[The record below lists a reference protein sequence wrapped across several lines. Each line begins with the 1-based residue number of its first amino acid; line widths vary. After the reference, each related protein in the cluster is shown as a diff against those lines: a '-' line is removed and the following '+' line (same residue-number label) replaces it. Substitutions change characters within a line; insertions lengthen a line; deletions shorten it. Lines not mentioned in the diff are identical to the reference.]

1 MKNNEYNYNGFDASG
16 EGPTING
23 VQIQYSCGK
32 EGYKEITASYS
43 RRKKGY
49 GKPKHSWHSLLRVFH
64 YIGPDKWRFLLVT
77 FITILMVLI
86 NLLGGFI
93 AAPLV
98 DALLQPAV
106 YAATG
111 NWLMGGSFS
120 GYADKYINNQMGLY
134 KFIFDQVNWAS
145 SNASDQALTILGII
159 ILITMACYVIGFL
172 LSASQVYLMTRI
184 GTASLMRLRNDMFD
198 KLQTLPLRYFDNTP
212 HGDIMSRFT
221 NDVDNLAQ
229 LFNTGIMEIFTSI
242 ILLAGILVFIF
253 ILNWFLALICIAL
266 ELIGVGI
273 VAFNVHRSVSA
284 FSETQVSMGE
294 FNGVAEEVLAGLK
307 VVKCFSKEE
316 DMSELF
322 KSIDYRHTLHNRR
335 SVYLSSINI
344 PIINNINNIG
354 TALVA
359 IIGSILIAT
368 DTRWGFIVSIG
379 SLMSYI
385 VFLRM
390 LARPFN
396 SISNMLTMIQASLA
410 GAERIFQMMD
420 QQPEPSLQK
429 ASWKSFKAE
438 DGKYYWTNGMET
450 KPVLGDVRME
460 HVYFS
465 YVPGQ
470 PVLKDVT
477 LYAHPGQRIALVG
490 STGAGKTTIT
500 NMLTRF
506 YDIDSGK
513 ITIDGIDLKDI
524 DRVSMRRSM
533 TLVLQDTHLFSGTVY
548 DNIRFGRLKATD
560 KECEEAAKVACADAF
575 IKKLPNGYKTYID
588 AANASLS
595 QGQKQLLSIARCAVS
610 NPPILILDEAT
621 SSVDTRTERL
631 ISHGMDNIM
640 KDKTTF
646 VIAHRLSTIRYA
658 DCIMVM
664 DHGQIIERGTHEQLL
679 AQKGRYYELW
689 IGKAELD

>member
-1 MKNNEYNYNGFDASG
+1 MKERKYNYNGFTASG
-16 EGPTING
+16 EGPLVND
-23 VQIQYSCGK
+23 VRIQYSCGK

-49 GKPKHSWHSLLRVFH
+49 GKPKHSWSSLLRVAH
-64 YIGPDKWRFLLVT
+64 YLGPDKWVFVGVT
-77 FITILMVLI
+77 FITILMIVI
-86 NLLGGFI
+86 NLLGAFI
-93 AAPLV
+93 SAPLV
-98 DALLQPAV
+98 DSLLQPAV
-106 YAATG
+106 YSATN
-111 NWLMGGSFS
+111 NWMIGGTSQGYFESTIADQMPLYSF
-120 GYADKYINNQMGLY
+120 LY
-134 KFIFDQVNWAS
+134 NLVDWSSSDAS
-145 SNASDQALTILGII
+145 SQALSILGIV
-159 ILITMACYVIGFL
+159 ILVMMVCYVIGCV
-172 LSASQVYLMTRI
+172 LSILQVFLMTRI
-184 GTASLMRLRNDMFD
+184 GTSSLMRLRNDMFG
-198 KLQTLPLRYFDNTP
+198 KLQDLPLSYFDNTA

-229 LFNTGIMEIFTSI
+229 LFNTGIMEIFTSVI
-242 ILLAGILVFIF
+242 MLAGILVFIF
-253 ILNWFLALICIAL
+253 VLNWFLAIITICL
-266 ELIGVGI
+266 ELLAVVV
-273 VAFNVHRSVSA
+273 VAYNVHRSVSA
-284 FSETQVSMGE
+284 FSETQISMGE
-294 FNGVAEEVLAGLK
+294 FNGVAEEVLSGLK

-322 KSIDYRHTLHNRR
+322 KSIDCRHTMHNRR
-335 SVYLSSINI
+335 SVFLSSVNI
-344 PIINNINNIG
+344 PIVNNVNNIA
-354 TALVA
+354 TAL
-359 IIGSILIAT
+359 IGIVGCVLLAT
-368 DTRWGFIVSIG
+368 DSQWGFVVTVG
-379 SLMSYI
+379 SLISYI
-385 VFLRM
+385 TFLRM
-390 LARPFN
+390 LSRPFN
-396 SISNMLTMIQASLA
+396 SISNLLTMIQASLA

-420 QQPEPSLQK
+420 LKPEPSLQK
-429 ASWKSFKAE
+429 AKWRSYKAE
-438 DGKYYWTNGMET
+438 DGKYYWTDGLDT

-460 HVYFS
+460 HVNFS

-470 PVLKDVT
+470 PILKDIT

-506 YDIDSGK
+506 YDIDSGS

-533 TLVLQDTHLFSGTVY
+533 TLVLQDTHLFSGTIY

-560 KECEEAAKVACADAF
+560 RECEEAAKVACADEF
-575 IKKLPNGYKTYID
+575 IKKLPQGYNTYID

-640 KDKTTF
+640 KNKTTF

-664 DHGQIIERGTHEQLL
+664 DHGQIIERGNHDQLL

-689 IGKAELD
+689 TGKAELD